1 MARVR
6 GALIAVPA
14 VLLALGLAAPG
25 AAVAGSTRAPTGLA
39 ADPLYADGHEG
50 RLLLSGD
57 WELSRN
63 RGRTWATVQVPHT
76 WNRDPSRPSLPGGV
90 AYYRTAFRPP
100 ADGTRGWV
108 LRFESVNQRAT
119 VYLNDILLGSH
130 QGGYLPFELRAD
142 SLRPGRLNELVV
154 VVDNRSLART
164 LRTGGRGW
172 WNWGGILREVYLR
185 PQGSVDISGVRTRQ
199 EISRDVAS
207 VDVIAQLRNTTARRQ
222 RGGIA
227 CTIGDKRATASFALP
242 AGKPARVRTELEIE
256 RPRLWSPRR
265 PFLYPLACRA
275 TVAGR
280 EESAVTQHIGLRTIT
295 VRDGRLRLNGRPLR
309 LRGVSIHED
318 HPGPGGAPG
327 PRERELDLKLIRL
340 LNANAIRAQYPLHPA
355 TVEAADRAGLLV
367 WAQVPA
373 HALSSRQL
381 RRRETV
387 RQVLR
392 LLRGLIMRD
401 REHPSVLV
409 WSLGNELELRQPPDE
424 HLDRYVRSAH
434 ALARRLDPTRP
445 RALDVEA
452 RKVASSPAAAYLVP
466 EVLGMNEYIGWYSG
480 PPPGRAQRQLLRRE
494 LSDARARHPGQALV
508 ISEFGAEANRRGP
521 ASERGSYAYQAR
533 LLASDLEVFRS
544 TDWLGGALVWL
555 LRDFTLRTDWRGG
568 NPKPTP
574 PFNSK
579 GLVGYDGRR
588 KPSFRLVA
596 DEFARW

>member
-6 GALIAVPA
+6 GALFAVPVA
-14 VLLALGLAAPG
+14 LLVLGLAAPV
-25 AAVAGSTRAPTGLA
+25 AAGSTQAPPGLSA
-39 ADPLYADGHEG
+39 NPLYADGHDG
-50 RLLLSGD
+50 RLRLAGA
-57 WELSRN
+57 WEFSRN
-63 RGRTWATVQVPHT
+63 RGRSWASVHVPHA
-76 WNRDPSRPSLPGGV
+76 WNRDPTRPSLPGGV
-90 AYYRTAFRPP
+90 AYYRKTFLAP

-119 VYLNDILLGSH
+119 VYLNDILIGSH
-130 QGGYLPFELRAD
+130 QGGYLPFELKAE
-142 SLRPGRLNELVV
+142 SLRPGRLNELLVM
-154 VVDNRSLART
+154 VDNRSLARNV
-164 LRTGGRGW
+164 RTGGRGW

-185 PQGSVDISGVRTRQ
+185 PQGAVDISGLRTRQ
-199 EISRDVAS
+199 DLSRDVAV
-207 VDVIAQLRNTTARRQ
+207 VDVIAQVRNTTARRQ
-222 RGGIA
+222 SGELDCA
-227 CTIGDKRATASFALP
+227 IGEQRVTTPFAVA
-242 AGKPARVRTELEIE
+242 AGKPARVRAGFELE

-275 TVAGR
+275 TVGGR
-280 EESAVTQHIGLRTIT
+280 EESGMTQHLGLRTIA
-295 VRDGRLRLNGRPLR
+295 VREGRLLLNGRPLR
-309 LRGVSIHED
+309 LRGVSLHED

-327 PRERELDLKLIRL
+327 PRERELDLRLIRA

-355 TVEAADRAGLLV
+355 TVEAADSAGLLV

-381 RRRETV
+381 ARRATL

-409 WSLGNELELRQPPDE
+409 WSLGNELELRQAPDE
-424 HLDRYVRSAH
+424 HLDRYVRSAY
-434 ALARRLDPTRP
+434 ALAKRLDPSRP

-452 RKVASSPAAAYLVP
+452 AKVASSPAEAYLAP
-466 EVLGMNEYIGWYSG
+466 EVLGLNEYIGWYSG
-480 PPPGRAQRQLLRRE
+480 PPPGREQRKMLRQE
-494 LSDARARHPGQALV
+494 LADARARHPDQALV

-521 ASERGSYAYQAR
+521 AAERGSYAYQER
-533 LLASDLEVFRS
+533 LLASDLEVFES
-544 TDWLGGALVWL
+544 TPWLGGALVWL

-588 KPSFRLVA
+588 KPAFRLVA
-596 DEFARW
+596 GEFARW